1 MNTAVCRN
9 QQVQVHLLRSCL
21 FRFLKWA
28 ASLLC
33 LFWESLGLHISS
45 CLTTVL
51 GVHLSRYPFDVLL
64 AVKCMLGTFD
74 VSSGTAPRND
84 QVCLLLI
91 TAMDICVLQTGLPV
105 DNALASAN

>member
-1 MNTAVCRN
+1 MGG
-9 QQVQVHLLRSCL
+9 LS
-21 FRFLKWA
+21 
-28 ASLLC
+28 SLLV
-33 LFWESLGLHISS
+33 LGVPWVAHQY

-51 GVHLSRYPFDVLL
+51 GVRLSRYPFDVLL
-64 AVKCMLGTFD
+64 VVKCMLDTFD